1 MLLCSLSF
9 LLFLFLQELA
19 GLKEG
24 SSDEVEGLKAQLAS
38 TKEMLEA
45 EIKQK
50 EEVCFSCGIIHFQ
63 RYPKVLCTQV
73 CMLIVLAYS
82 VQALAAAKARIEELE
97 KKLLENVPIDT
108 AKEIGA
114 YQAKMVS

>member
-1 MLLCSLSF
+1 M
-9 LLFLFLQELA
+9 
-19 GLKEG
+19 KEG

-50 EEVCFSCGIIHFQ
+50 EEVCFSCGIIYFQ
-63 RYPKVLCTQV
+63 WYPQVLCTQV